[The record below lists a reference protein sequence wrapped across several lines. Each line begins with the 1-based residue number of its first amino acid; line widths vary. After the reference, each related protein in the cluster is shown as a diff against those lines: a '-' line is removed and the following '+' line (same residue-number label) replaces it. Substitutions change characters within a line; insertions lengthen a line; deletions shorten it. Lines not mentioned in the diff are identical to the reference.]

1 MAWGRRE
8 TSPIEQRLGYRFRR
22 IEFLETALT
31 HSSFA
36 NEQGLPGDYERME
49 FLGDAVLGLVT
60 AHWLFERYPNRPEG
74 ELSKFKSSLV
84 SARSLAFHA
93 KKIRLGEVLRL
104 GVGEERSG
112 GRRKS
117 SLLANSMEAIFGA
130 VFRDGGLEA
139 ARAVVVHLLEDQAPE
154 AQPTVYGDA
163 KTELQEFT
171 QAREWTLPAYLLVA
185 EEGPDHDK
193 RFEIECRVEGRAL
206 GRGKG
211 RSKKI
216 AEQEAAAAT
225 LTRLTAREGADL
237 DPDNSAP

>member
-8 TSPIEQRLGYRFRR
+8 ASPFEERLGYRFRHT
-22 IEFLETALT
+22 EFLETALT

-60 AHWLFERYPNRPEG
+60 AHWLFDRYPDRPEG
-74 ELSKFKSSLV
+74 ELSKYKSSLV
-84 SARSLAFHA
+84 SARSLARHA

-139 ARAVVVHLLEDQAPE
+139 ARTVVVLLLEDQAPE

-171 QAREWTLPAYLLVA
+171 QAREWALPAYFLVA

-193 RFEIECRVEGRAL
+193 RFEVECRVEGEAL

-216 AEQEAAAAT
+216 AEQTAASAA
-225 LTRLTAREGADL
+225 LSRLSNETASDL